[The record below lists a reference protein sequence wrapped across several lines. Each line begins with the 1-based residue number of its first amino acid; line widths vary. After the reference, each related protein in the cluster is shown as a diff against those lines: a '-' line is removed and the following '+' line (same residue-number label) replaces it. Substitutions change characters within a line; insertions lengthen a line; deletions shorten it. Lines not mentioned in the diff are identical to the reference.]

1 MAFQDPLKEE
11 IVQFQSQDH
20 TLIGLLSLP
29 KEMEE
34 AIPGVIFLHGFTS
47 DRDESPIAGTDE
59 AMFER
64 AAKDFNAAGT
74 ATLRFDFYGHGES
87 GGRFEKLTLDALI
100 ADALAA
106 VAHLSSRPEV
116 ASDRI
121 GLLGQSMGGL
131 VAACAAHR
139 DSRIRAIALWNP
151 PSHPLYTWAM
161 AMGSGSVH
169 TALTEGSVEFVWD
182 DKGPFKLNRTFFDSL
197 SRTSPLVE
205 ISKFKGSLLTI
216 VGREDEYI
224 YPQPHMGE
232 AFVHAHS
239 GRHEL
244 HTLDADHTFNI
255 SSRGTELLDHAIQT
269 TIAWFRREL

>member
-1 MAFQDPLKEE
+1 MSSRGSFRGET
-11 IVQFQSQDH
+11 VSFQSQDH
-20 TLIGLLSLP
+20 TLVGLLSFP
-29 KEMEE
+29 KDIAET
-34 AIPGVIFLHGFTS
+34 IPGVIFLHGFTS

-139 DSRIRAIALWNP
+139 DLRIRSIALWNA
-151 PSHPLYTWAM
+151 PSHPLYSWTM
-161 AMGSGSVH
+161 AMGPCSVQ
-169 TALTEGSVEFVWD
+169 TALTEGSVEFAWE
-182 DKGPFKLNRTFFDSL
+182 DKGPFKLNRAFFDSL
-197 SRTSPLVE
+197 TRTSPLVE
-205 ISKFKGSLLTI
+205 ISKFKGSLLAI

-232 AFVHAHS
+232 AFVHAHP

-255 SSRGTELLDHAIQT
+255 SSRGTELFDHAIQT